1 MENPV
6 IRIASVAHDSIVDGP
21 GLRYVLFTQGCPHHC
36 KGCHNP
42 ATHDPSGGMLM
53 TGGEILSDID
63 RNPLLTGVTFSGG
76 EPMLQVL
83 ALLPLAEAIR
93 ARRKSLWIYTGY
105 LWEELLDVPEYRALL
120 ETADVVVDGPFIES
134 RKNLLLPFRGSENQR
149 IIDVAKSLG
158 SGVPTEKN
166 IIYSI

>member
-1 MENPV
+1 
-6 IRIASVAHDSIVDGP
+6 
-21 GLRYVLFTQGCPHHC
+21 
-36 KGCHNP
+36 
-42 ATHDPSGGMLM
+42 M
-53 TGGEILSDID
+53 TVGEILSDID

-158 SGVPTEKN
+158 SGVPKEKN
-166 IIYSI
+166 IIYSV